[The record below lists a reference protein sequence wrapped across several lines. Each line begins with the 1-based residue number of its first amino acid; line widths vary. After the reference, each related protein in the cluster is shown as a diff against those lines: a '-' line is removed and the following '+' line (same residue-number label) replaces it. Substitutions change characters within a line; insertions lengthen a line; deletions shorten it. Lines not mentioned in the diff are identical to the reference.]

1 MRMTERVIIAQCTN
15 QKRDGEHCAGDLYD
29 ESALFRKQAA
39 YAEVA
44 ADRWF
49 IQSAEYGLLRPTDVV
64 ESYDTHA
71 EDLRDPEQWAAE
83 IASTLT
89 DDITPPATV
98 ELLGG
103 AAYAD
108 PLTPELEALGFDVLE
123 PLRGLGIGE
132 RMAELDARRQQEVHD
147 AIVHE

>member
-1 MRMTERVIIAQCTN
+1 MSERIIIAQCTN

-29 ESALFRKQAA
+29 ESALFRKQET
-39 YAEVA
+39 YADVA
-44 ADRWF
+44 GDQWF
-49 IQSAEYGLLRPTDVV
+49 IQSAEYGLLRPTDVI

-71 EDLRDPEQWAAE
+71 KDLSQPEQWAAN
-83 IASTLT
+83 IASEVTEYAT
-89 DDITPPATV
+89 APATV

-108 PLTPELEALGFDVLE
+108 PLTPELEARGFEVLE

-132 RMAELDARRQQEVHD
+132 RMAKLEELRQEEV
-147 AIVHE
+147 EG

>member
-1 MRMTERVIIAQCTN
+1 MTETRIIIAQCTN

-29 ESALFRKQAA
+29 KSTLFRKQEA
-39 YAEVA
+39 YADVA

-49 IQSAEYGLLRPTDVV
+49 IQSAEYGLLQPTEVV

-71 EDLRDPEQWAAE
+71 KDLRDAEQWGAD
-83 IASTLT
+83 IASALT
-89 DDITPPATV
+89 RYTTPPATV

-108 PLTPELEALGFDVLE
+108 PLTPELELRGFDVIE

-132 RMAELDARRQQEVHD
+132 RMAKLDALRQQEVND